1 MDRIRDISGA
11 ILAGGASKRI
21 GREKALLPFRG
32 KKLVAHVHER
42 VAAVFEEVVL
52 VTNAPGLF
60 PFLPCR
66 MIRDRVPGKGPLS
79 GVDAALR
86 GARTAFVFISGCDMP
101 FLSEDLL
108 RLLAGRAQDCDLV
121 LPYGPAGPEPLCAVY
136 GKGALPRIEEALTSG
151 ALDLAGLAQ
160 AVRTRV
166 VPPGEVAA
174 VDPGFRSFRNVN
186 TPEDYLKWGKDL
198 P

>member
-1 MDRIRDISGA
+1 MDRIRNISGA

-32 KKLVAHVHER
+32 KKLVARVHEH

-52 VTNAPGLF
+52 VTNTPGLF
-60 PFLPCR
+60 SFLPCR
-66 MIRDRVPGKGPLS
+66 TIRDRVPGKGPLS

-86 GARTAFVFISGCDMP
+86 GAQTAFVFVSGCDMP

-108 RLLAGRAQDCDLV
+108 RLLAGRAQECDLV

-136 GKGALPRIEEALTSG
+136 GKSILPRIEEALTSE
-151 ALDLAGLAQ
+151 AFDLAGLAR
-160 AVRTRV
+160 AVRTRI
-166 VPPGEVAA
+166 VPPGEVAS
-174 VDPGFRSFRNVN
+174 VDPGFRSFRNIN
-186 TPEDYLKWGKDL
+186 TPDDYLRWGMDL